1 MNLTTYFKDF
11 ENFLKL
17 ERNLSVNTIKSYRS
31 DLKKLEFYLSK
42 TSAKK
47 LSFIDPDI
55 VRGFLYEQSKRVSAK
70 TQGRIISTLKTFFNF
85 LVLEKLINDSP
96 IENIDYPKV
105 DSKIPLVLT
114 VDEIDKI
121 ISCAFSKKFGLRNQT
136 IIEIMYSCGL
146 RVSELTEMKIS
157 NIFFD
162 ESLIKILGKGNK
174 ERFIPLSS
182 TAKKLL
188 YNYITYNRKNLSQD
202 KQSIDIVFL
211 NNRGKKLT
219 RVMVYNIIND
229 AALEAKINKKISP
242 HTLRHSF
249 ATHLIENGADII
261 SIQKM
266 MGHENVVTTEK
277 YLHVNK
283 KHLVE
288 TMIKFHPRK

>member
-96 IENIDYPKV
+96 IENIDYPKIN
-105 DSKIPLVLT
+105 SKIPLVLST
-114 VDEIDKI
+114 DEIDKI

>member
-96 IENIDYPKV
+96 IENIDYPKI

-114 VDEIDKI
+114 TDEIDKL

-146 RVSELTEMKIS
+146 RVSEVTEMKIS